1 MRRRFLSILLAILIF
16 SINVP
21 VFAMS
26 VKESEAEGLRDMRV
40 QPIEPTDAPKWIE
53 YVPTKYHNPRTDFK
67 KGNAIAE
74 LATGIVLTDLLLT
87 APIGIPM
94 ICHSTTKLKNI
105 GWADK
110 KNKYFEGLEEANN
123 IKDSNE
129 RQEHYDKLLKKCKMT
144 EQEHKKQLKRLE
156 KENKKANDV

>member
-1 MRRRFLSILLAILIF
+1 MRKLFPILLAILVF
-16 SINVP
+16 SVNVP
-21 VFAMS
+21 AFAMS
-26 VKESEAEGLRDMRV
+26 VEESEAEGLRDMRV
-40 QPIEPTDAPKWIE
+40 QPMEPADAPKWVE

-67 KGNAIAE
+67 KGTAIAE
-74 LATGIVLTDLLLT
+74 LASGIVLTDLLLT

-110 KNKYFEGLEEANN
+110 KNKYFEGLEEAKNINN
-123 IKDSNE
+123 SNE

-144 EQEHKKQLKRLE
+144 EKKHKKQLKRLE
-156 KENKKANDV
+156 KENKKVNDV

>member
-1 MRRRFLSILLAILIF
+1 MRRLLSIILATLIF

-21 VFAMS
+21 AFAMS
-26 VKESEAEGLRDMRV
+26 VEESEAEGLRDMRV
-40 QPIEPTDAPKWIE
+40 QPVEPADAPKWIE

-67 KGNAIAE
+67 RGTAIAE
-74 LATGIVLTDLLLT
+74 LASGIVLTDLLLT

-110 KNKYFEGLEEANN
+110 KNKYFEGIEEAKN
-123 IKDSNE
+123 IQSPNE
-129 RQEHYDKLLKKCKMT
+129 RQEYYDKLLKKCKMT
-144 EQEHKKQLKRLE
+144 ETKHEKQLKRLE

>member
-1 MRRRFLSILLAILIF
+1 MRKLLTILLAILIF
-16 SINVP
+16 SVNAP
-21 VFAMS
+21 AFAMS
-26 VKESEAEGLRDMRV
+26 VEESEAEGLRDMRV
-40 QPIEPTDAPKWIE
+40 QPIEPADAPKWVE

-67 KGNAIAE
+67 KGTAIAE
-74 LATGIVLTDLLLT
+74 LASGIVLTDLLLT

-110 KNKYFEGLEEANN
+110 KNKYFEGLEEAKNINN
-123 IKDSNE
+123 FNE

-144 EQEHKKQLKRLE
+144 EKKHKKQLKRLE

>member
-1 MRRRFLSILLAILIF
+1 MRTLLTILLPILIF
-16 SINVP
+16 SVNAP
-21 VFAMS
+21 AFAMS
-26 VKESEAEGLRDMRV
+26 VEKSEAEGLRDMRV
-40 QPIEPTDAPKWIE
+40 QPIEPADAPKWVE

-67 KGNAIAE
+67 KGTAIAE
-74 LATGIVLTDLLLT
+74 LASGIVLTDLLLT

-110 KNKYFEGLEEANN
+110 KNKYFEGLEEAKNINN
-123 IKDSNE
+123 SNE
-129 RQEHYDKLLKKCKMT
+129 RQDHYDKLLKKCKMT
-144 EQEHKKQLKRLE
+144 EKKHKQQLKRLE